1 MEKIS
6 DKMFY
11 AIMTFIVSYFVLRIF
26 ISFAFNI

>member
-11 AIMTFIVSYFVLRIF
+11 AIMTFIVLYFVLRIF

>member
-6 DKMFY
+6 NKKFY
-11 AIMTFIVSYFVLRIF
+11 IAMTFILLYFAIRIF